1 MGLSIGAEIGLLGLQ
16 LGEKLAPVFV
26 KSDQG
31 RTVLSDAEPLINA
44 LADLIL
50 QKIEAKQAAKQAA
63 QAANAGPSPDPGITI
78 TLHPSPNAGVSM
90 QRDGV
95 TLEDTRHGG

>member
-1 MGLSIGAEIGLLGLQ
+1 MGLNIGAEIGLLGLQ

-63 QAANAGPSPDPGITI
+63 NAGPSPDPGITI
-78 TLHPSPNAGVSM
+78 TLHPSPNGGVSM
-90 QRDGV
+90 QRGGV